1 MRKYS
6 KKRKTESG
14 KRKTFVFRFSLVVG
28 KRTAA
33 IKSSAEA
40 ACRLCRAGATKRL
53 RSRING
59 KLILN
64 FAF

>member
-33 IKSSAEA
+33 IKPRAEA
-40 ACRLCRAGATKRL
+40 ACRLCRGGAVKSP
-53 RSRING
+53 RSGIKTESG
-59 KLILN
+59 KLLRI
-64 FAF
+64 